1 MFNSAKSGD
10 NGSVRLSSL
19 RWSIFFAVA
28 VGTSGYTSGI
38 LPLGM
43 EVLEALFTI
52 FLKTFSPAY
61 ILVGS
66 VVLEKSA
73 SESCVNLVQLAF
85 LKLIK
90 VLSSLGIGLIS
101 DSRVTMMGR
110 WSEPRLIWVSQEV
123 YEEEEEGEA
132 GHGDVGGGGLAVGGE
147 AGWLIFV

>member
-1 MFNSAKSGD
+1 
-10 NGSVRLSSL
+10 
-19 RWSIFFAVA
+19 
-28 VGTSGYTSGI
+28 
-38 LPLGM
+38 M